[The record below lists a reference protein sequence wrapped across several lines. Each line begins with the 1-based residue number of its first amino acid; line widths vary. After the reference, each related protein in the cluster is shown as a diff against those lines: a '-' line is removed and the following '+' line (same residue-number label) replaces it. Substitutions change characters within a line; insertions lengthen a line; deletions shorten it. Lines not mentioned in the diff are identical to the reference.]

1 MLRLDA
7 RRAALASR
15 EVIQRD
21 DRRQARL
28 EPRASVEEALPERR
42 RHGPAAPT
50 AMFGQP
56 TQRRLG
62 DEAQAEWSPGM
73 HCHALYAPVFLHQLF
88 FCARSTNGRLSA
100 ITPSYLAGMSSQPL
114 ATRRP
119 GAQNAVAPLATRRPN
134 AKGLVVVLAK
144 TRPPA
149 VADIRVKQHDL
160 VENGPTTPISSPAPS
175 STPSP
180 TSVTASPQPHGFAEN
195 MASAE
200 SNASVSER
208 ELCSRLVTALRAK
221 AAAGHILTRAELQF
235 LGISDP
241 PSIVAPAGRAAR
253 SSCQAEPLP
262 GPLPAGALS
271 VQPDAPHPAPV
282 AVLRQHTYY
291 DVTYCMREISALH
304 VR

>member
-1 MLRLDA
+1 
-7 RRAALASR
+7 
-15 EVIQRD
+15 
-21 DRRQARL
+21 
-28 EPRASVEEALPERR
+28 
-42 RHGPAAPT
+42 
-50 AMFGQP
+50 
-56 TQRRLG
+56 
-62 DEAQAEWSPGM
+62 
-73 HCHALYAPVFLHQLF
+73 
-88 FCARSTNGRLSA
+88 
-100 ITPSYLAGMSSQPL
+100 MSSQPL

-149 VADIRVKQHDL
+149 VAECRVKQHDL
-160 VENGPTTPISSPAPS
+160 VENGPTTPISSPTPS

-195 MASAE
+195 MATASAE

-221 AAAGHILTRAELQF
+221 AAAGHILTRAEFQF
-235 LGISDP
+235 LGIPDR
-241 PSIVAPAGRAAR
+241 PSTVAPAGRAVR
-253 SSCQAEPLP
+253 SNCQAEPLP
-262 GPLPAGALS
+262 EPLPVGGLP
-271 VQPDAPHPAPV
+271 VQPAAPCPSAPV
-282 AVLRQHTYY
+282 AVLRRHTYY